1 MEKEELMCIIGKNL
15 QHYREKNNLT
25 QEELAERVGISTSFC
40 ANLER
45 GKKAMSIV
53 VLRKLADALNV
64 SVDYL
69 LYENRPSARISN
81 ISSLLGGKPETFVA
95 SIERIVRVCVE
106 EFGKKDY

>member
-1 MEKEELMCIIGKNL
+1 MEKEELMRIIGKNL
-15 QHYREKNNLT
+15 QRYRKENNLT

-53 VLRKLADALNV
+53 VLRQLADSLDI

-69 LYENRPSARISN
+69 LYENRPSARIAN
-81 ISSLLGGKPETFVA
+81 IVSLLGEKPEPFIA
-95 SIERIVRVCVE
+95 SVERLVRICVE
-106 EFGKKDY
+106 EFGK

>member
-1 MEKEELMCIIGKNL
+1 MEKEELMHIIGKNL
-15 QHYREKNNLT
+15 QRYREENKLT

-53 VLRKLADALNV
+53 VLRNLADALNI

-69 LYENRPSARISN
+69 LYEDRPSARIHN
-81 ISSLLGGKPETFVA
+81 IASLLNGKPEPFLI
-95 SIERIVRVCVE
+95 SMERLMRLCVE
-106 EFGKKDY
+106 EFFD